1 MDEPLTP
8 ELLVRAYEQ
17 GFFPMGEEDGSI
29 AWYRPDPRTIIPLDR
44 FHVSKRLAQTVRQ
57 GRFEIGID
65 CDFEGVMRACAD
77 REETWITEPIV
88 AAYTALHRQGLA
100 HSIEAYHAGRLVG
113 GIYGVSLGGAFMGES
128 MFSRVTDAS
137 KVCLVYLVDRLR
149 ARDYLLFDVQFLT
162 PHLKRFGA
170 VEIPRK
176 DYMQRLGRALRKERR
191 FVDEWGKGGLVKKER
206 IKD

>member
-29 AWYRPDPRTIIPLDR
+29 AWYRPDPRTIIPLDG

-57 GRFEIGID
+57 GRFEIAINR
-65 CDFEGVMRACAD
+65 DFDGVMRGCAG
-77 REETWITEPIV
+77 REETWITGPIV

-100 HSIEAYHAGRLVG
+100 HSIEAYTDGRLAG

-137 KVCLVYLVDRLR
+137 KVCLVHLVERLR
-149 ARDYLLFDVQFLT
+149 VRGYTLFDVQFLT
-162 PHLKRFGA
+162 SHLKRFGA

-176 DYMQRLGRALRKERR
+176 EYLQRLGRAIKHKCY
-191 FVDEWGKGGLVKKER
+191 FV
-206 IKD
+206 

>member
-1 MDEPLTP
+1 MDDLLTP

-29 AWYRPDPRTIIPLDR
+29 AWYWPDPRTIIPLDR
-44 FHVSKRLAQTVRQ
+44 FHVSRRLAQTVRQ
-57 GRFEIGID
+57 GRFEIVID
-65 CDFEGVMRACAD
+65 RDFDGVMRGCAD

-88 AAYTALHRQGLA
+88 AAYTALHRQGVA
-100 HSIEAYHAGRLVG
+100 HSIEAYKDGRLVG

-137 KVCLVYLVDRLR
+137 KVCLVHLVERLR
-149 ARDYLLFDVQFLT
+149 ERGYTLFDVQFT
-162 PHLKRFGA
+162 TEHLKRFGA

-176 DYMQRLGRALRKERR
+176 EYLTHLRIALRQACH
-191 FVDEWGKGGLVKKER
+191 FA
-206 IKD
+206 

>member
-8 ELLVRAYEQ
+8 ELLVQAYAQ

-29 AWYRPDPRTIIPLDR
+29 AWYWPDPRTIIPLDG
-44 FHVSKRLAQTVRQ
+44 FHVSKRLVQTVRQ
-57 GRFEIGID
+57 QRFKIAID
-65 CDFEGVMRACAD
+65 HDFEGVMRGCAD

-88 AAYTALHRQGLA
+88 AAYTALHRQGVA
-100 HSIEAYHAGRLVG
+100 HSIEAYKDGRLVG

-137 KVCLVYLVDRLR
+137 KVCLVHLVERLR
-149 ARDYLLFDVQFLT
+149 ERGYTLFDVQFT
-162 PHLKRFGA
+162 TEHLKRFGA

-176 DYMQRLGRALRKERR
+176 EYLTHLRIALRQACH
-191 FVDEWGKGGLVKKER
+191 FA
-206 IKD
+206 